1 VHLRWKLCVVIGGGS
16 GAGHEVCLRLAR
28 AGAGL
33 LVADLD
39 AVAAEATAETA
50 RASRVS
56 AWSLR
61 TDVGDDHDL
70 DLLAARARDL
80 GGADLLVITGLDPVR
95 ARDVAARL
103 IAEPKLVGLVGDDDA
118 QVAVAV
124 VEHLGSA
131 EVGTAIVIG

>member
-1 VHLRWKLCVVIGGGS
+1 MHLRWKLCVVIGGGG

-39 AVAAEATAETA
+39 AGAAEATAELA
-50 RASRVS
+50 RSSRVS

-61 TDVGDDHDL
+61 TDPADDHEL
-70 DLLAARARDL
+70 DLLADRARDL
-80 GGADLLVITGLDPVR
+80 GGADLLVITGIDPVR

-103 IAEPKLVGLVGDDDA
+103 IAEPRMVGLVGDDDA

>member
-1 VHLRWKLCVVIGGGS
+1 MHLRWKLCVVIGGGS

-39 AVAAEATAETA
+39 AAAAEATAELA

-61 TDVGDDHDL
+61 TDPADDHEL

-80 GGADLLVITGLDPVR
+80 GGADLLVVTGIDPVR
-95 ARDVAARL
+95 AREVAGRV
-103 IAEPKLVGLVGDDDA
+103 IAEPRMVALVGDDDA

-124 VEHLGSA
+124 VEHLGTA
-131 EVGTAIVIG
+131 EPGTVVVLG